1 MAQGDAARRILLSKG
16 RKNFRNAAQRHGAT
30 ISLARPGTLG
40 YTRRAP
46 QTTSP
51 LAPIPSSG
59 YQNSMRNSARSIAVN
74 LGLLAFGAVLFSF
87 SVNAVIVGKGL
98 MAGGLSGVALLL
110 YYLTGVGGPGLIY
123 FLCNVPLMLLGW
135 VSLSRR
141 FILYTLF
148 GMGSVSALMQLLPQ
162 RTLIA
167 DPLLAAIFGGAL
179 MGAGSGIMLRS
190 LGSAGGTDILAIW
203 LNQKYNMRIGQFN
216 FFFNLAVFAAG
227 LAFYDPTLVLYS
239 IILSYTNSQVMDY
252 FLSLFNQRKMVF
264 IISDKADAI
273 ACDIIYNLK
282 RGATF
287 LHGAGAYTGKSKR
300 VILTIT
306 NTVQIKRLEE
316 LVFDHDPNAF
326 FVVENTFNVL
336 GEGFSRRKVY

>member
-1 MAQGDAARRILLSKG
+1 MRRITGTIAWNLALL
-16 RKNFRNAAQRHGAT
+16 T
-30 ISLARPGTLG
+30 
-40 YTRRAP
+40 
-46 QTTSP
+46 
-51 LAPIPSSG
+51 
-59 YQNSMRNSARSIAVN
+59 
-74 LGLLAFGAVLFSF
+74 FGAAIYSF
-87 SVNAVIVGKGL
+87 GVKDIVVTRGL
-98 MAGGLSGVALLL
+98 ISGGISGVALLL
-110 YYLTGVGGPGLIY
+110 YYLTGVLGPGAYY
-123 FLCNVPLMLLGW
+123 FLLNLPLMLLGW

-141 FILYTLF
+141 FILYTLY
-148 GMGSVSALMQLLPQ
+148 GMGILSAMIHLMPEK
-162 RTLIA
+162 TVIA
-167 DPLLAAIFGGAL
+167 DPLLAAIFGGAV
-179 MGAGSGIMLRS
+179 MGAGSGIMLRT

-203 LNQKYNMRIGQFN
+203 LNQKYNLRIGQFN

-227 LAFYDPTLVLYS
+227 LAFYEPTLVLYS

-252 FLSLFNQRKMVF
+252 FLALFNQRKMVF
-264 IISDKADAI
+264 IISDKADDI
-273 ACDIIYNLK
+273 ARDIIHTLK

-316 LVFDHDPNAF
+316 LVFQHDPNAF

>member
-1 MAQGDAARRILLSKG
+1 MVPTAAAMTKPAISILWNLTLLTFG
-16 RKNFRNAAQRHGAT
+16 GVVFAVGIND
-30 ISLARPGTLG
+30 LAL
-40 YTRRAP
+40 
-46 QTTSP
+46 
-51 LAPIPSSG
+51 
-59 YQNSMRNSARSIAVN
+59 
-74 LGLLAFGAVLFSF
+74 
-87 SVNAVIVGKGL
+87 GKGL
-98 MAGGLSGVALLL
+98 ISGGISGLALLG
-110 YYLTGVGGPGLIY
+110 YYLTGLFNPGILY
-123 FLCNVPLMLLGW
+123 FLLNVPLMVLGW

-141 FILYTLF
+141 FLVYTLY
-148 GMGSVSALMQLLPQ
+148 GMGVVSLCLHLLPP
-162 RTLIA
+162 RSLIA
-167 DPLLAAIFGGAL
+167 DPLLAAVFGGAV

-203 LNQKYNMRIGQFN
+203 LNQKYNLRIGQFN

-227 LAFYDPTLVLYS
+227 AAFYNVTLVLYS
-239 IILSYTNSQVMDY
+239 IILSYTYAQVMDY
-252 FLSLFNQRKMVF
+252 FLALFNQRKMVF
-264 IISDKADAI
+264 IISDAADAI
-273 ACDIIYNLK
+273 ARDIIHKLN

-287 LHGAGAYTGKSKR
+287 LQGVGAYTGQSKR

>member
-1 MAQGDAARRILLSKG
+1 MTT
-16 RKNFRNAAQRHGAT
+16 T
-30 ISLARPGTLG
+30 I
-40 YTRRAP
+40 
-46 QTTSP
+46 
-51 LAPIPSSG
+51 
-59 YQNSMRNSARSIAVN
+59 RSVSWN
-74 LGLLAFGAVLFSF
+74 LVLLAFGAAVYSWGINAIVL
-87 SVNAVIVGKGL
+87 GKGL
-98 MAGGLSGVALLL
+98 MSGGVSGVALLL
-110 YYLTGVGGPGLIY
+110 YYLTGLGGPGLLY

-135 VSLSRR
+135 RSLSRR
-141 FILYTLF
+141 FVLYTLF
-148 GMGSVSALMQLLPQ
+148 GMAAVSAFLQFLPQ
-162 RTLIA
+162 RALIP
-167 DPLLAAIFGGAL
+167 DPLLAAIFGGAV

-203 LNQKYNMRIGQFN
+203 LNQKYDLRIGQFN

-227 LAFYDPTLVLYS
+227 LAFYEPTLVLYS
-239 IILSYTNSQVMDY
+239 LILSYTNSKVMDY

-264 IISDKADAI
+264 IISEKADAI
-273 ACDIIYNLK
+273 AHDIIHTLK

-316 LVFDHDPNAF
+316 LVFTHDPSAF

-336 GEGFSRRKVY
+336 GEGFARRKVY

>member
-1 MAQGDAARRILLSKG
+1 MRRITGTIAWNLALL
-16 RKNFRNAAQRHGAT
+16 T
-30 ISLARPGTLG
+30 
-40 YTRRAP
+40 
-46 QTTSP
+46 
-51 LAPIPSSG
+51 
-59 YQNSMRNSARSIAVN
+59 
-74 LGLLAFGAVLFSF
+74 FGAAIYSF
-87 SVNAVIVGKGL
+87 GVKDIVVTRGL
-98 MAGGLSGVALLL
+98 ISGGISGVALLL
-110 YYLTGVGGPGLIY
+110 YYLTGVLGPGAYY
-123 FLCNVPLMLLGW
+123 FLLNLPLMLLGW

-141 FILYTLF
+141 FILYTLY
-148 GMGSVSALMQLLPQ
+148 GMGILSVMIHLMPEK
-162 RTLIA
+162 TVIA
-167 DPLLAAIFGGAL
+167 DPLLAAIFGGAV
-179 MGAGSGIMLRS
+179 MGAGSGIMLRT

-203 LNQKYNMRIGQFN
+203 LNQKYNLRIGQFN

-227 LAFYDPTLVLYS
+227 LAFYEPTLVLYS

-252 FLSLFNQRKMVF
+252 FLALFNQRKMVF
-264 IISDKADAI
+264 IISDKADDI
-273 ACDIIYNLK
+273 ARDIIHTLK

-316 LVFDHDPNAF
+316 LVFQHDPNAF

>member
-1 MAQGDAARRILLSKG
+1 MTS
-16 RKNFRNAAQRHGAT
+16 T
-30 ISLARPGTLG
+30 I
-40 YTRRAP
+40 
-46 QTTSP
+46 
-51 LAPIPSSG
+51 
-59 YQNSMRNSARSIAVN
+59 RSVSWN
-74 LGLLAFGAVLFSF
+74 LTLLAFGAVVYSGG
-87 SVNAVIVGKGL
+87 VNTIVLGQGL
-98 MAGGLSGVALLL
+98 MAGGVSGVALLG
-110 YYLTGVGGPGLIY
+110 YYLTGLFGPGLLY
-123 FLCNVPLMLLGW
+123 FLCNVPLMVLGW
-135 VSLSRR
+135 RSLSRR

-148 GMGSVSALMQLLPQ
+148 GMGMVSLCMQYLPQ
-162 RTLIA
+162 RTLIP
-167 DPLLAAIFGGAL
+167 DPLLAAIFGGAV
-179 MGAGSGIMLRS
+179 MGAGSGIMLRT

-203 LNQKYNMRIGQFN
+203 LNQKYDLRIGQFN

-227 LAFYDPTLVLYS
+227 LAFYEPTLVLYS
-239 IILSYTNSQVMDY
+239 IILSYTNAKVMDY

-273 ACDIIYNLK
+273 AHDIIHSLK

-316 LVFDHDPNAF
+316 LVFTHDPNAF

-336 GEGFSRRKVY
+336 GEGFARRKVY

>member
-1 MAQGDAARRILLSKG
+1 MQRI
-16 RKNFRNAAQRHGAT
+16 
-30 ISLARPGTLG
+30 
-40 YTRRAP
+40 
-46 QTTSP
+46 TTSP
-51 LAPIPSSG
+51 
-59 YQNSMRNSARSIAVN
+59 VFN
-74 LGLLAFGAVLFSF
+74 LGLLTFGA
-87 SVNAVIVGKGL
+87 AVYSLGVKDIVMAKGL
-98 MAGGLSGVALLL
+98 MSGGVSGVALLL
-110 YYLTGVGGPGLIY
+110 YYLTGVLGPGVYY
-123 FLCNVPLMLLGW
+123 FLLNLPLMGLGW

-141 FILYTLF
+141 FILYTVY
-148 GMGSVSALMQLLPQ
+148 GMGILSLFMQLAPE

-167 DPLLAAIFGGAL
+167 DPLLAAIFGGAV
-179 MGAGSGIMLRS
+179 MGAGSGLMLRT

-203 LNQKYNMRIGQFN
+203 LNQKYNLRIGQFN

-227 LAFYDPTLVLYS
+227 LTFYEPTLVLYS
-239 IILSYTNSQVMDY
+239 IILSYTNSKVMDY
-252 FLSLFNQRKMVF
+252 FLALFNQRKMVF

-273 ACDIIYNLK
+273 ARDIIHTLR

-316 LVFDHDPNAF
+316 LVFSHDENAF

>member
-1 MAQGDAARRILLSKG
+1 M
-16 RKNFRNAAQRHGAT
+16 RKTF
-30 ISLARPGTLG
+30 
-40 YTRRAP
+40 
-46 QTTSP
+46 
-51 LAPIPSSG
+51 
-59 YQNSMRNSARSIAVN
+59 RSIAAN
-74 LGLLAFGAVLFSF
+74 GGLLAFGAYVFSF
-87 SVNAVIVGKGL
+87 GVNEIVVGKGL
-98 MAGGLSGVALLL
+98 MAGGLSGLALLT
-110 YYLTGVGGPGLIY
+110 YYLTGLGGPGLIY
-123 FLCNVPLMLLGW
+123 FLCNLPLMVLGW
-135 VSLSRR
+135 YSLSRR

-148 GMGSVSALMQLLPQ
+148 GMGAVSALMQFLPE

-167 DPLLAAIFGGAL
+167 DPLLAAVFGGAV

-190 LGSAGGTDILAIW
+190 MGSAGGTDILAIW
-203 LNQKYNMRIGQFN
+203 LNQKYDLRMGQFN

-227 LAFYDPTLVLYS
+227 LAFYEPTLVLYS
-239 IILSYTNSQVMDY
+239 IILSYTNSKVMDY

-264 IISDKADAI
+264 IISDKSDAI
-273 ACDIIYNLK
+273 ARDIIYNLK

-300 VILTIT
+300 IILTIT